1 MKNKSIKVIVFAV
14 FAAII
19 ALIGANSIKSSMQDK
34 KFSNARN
41 DYREALSDI
50 EGYRDAEGIVN
61 SVNVETDFYS
71 SGEGEYYTQV
81 DWIDITVSVSDM
93 VESLS
98 AQDKCNLLHVYQT
111 DIENMIQNAREQSG
125 YEHIIAD
132 NETSSGYIKYKGRYA
147 SIQNDYNIDFVSS
160 NYEYAF
166 YPSHF
171 YVTKPNLGGST
182 EYSYDFEG
190 DKLVYFNDTETEKK
204 ERAPELPYVGMREEH
219 LRYTSLG
226 EPDSIEKCR
235 DFDKLQTRAQYKTYE
250 WEATSEHGWYKIT
263 VRYRKHNSHK
273 VDDYVD
279 LPTSNGY
286 VSSITYTDE
295 NGRMQTEN
303 YVDTY

>member
-1 MKNKSIKVIVFAV
+1 MKNKSKKGIAFLVIFV
-14 FAAII
+14 II
-19 ALIGANSIKSSMQDK
+19 TLIGTNVIKSFIQDK
-34 KFSNARN
+34 QISKARN
-41 DYREALSDI
+41 DYKELLGNI
-50 EGYRDAEGIVN
+50 EEYKDAEGIVN
-61 SVNVETDFYS
+61 SVNVETNFYN
-71 SGEGEYYTQV
+71 SGDGQYYSQV
-81 DWIDITVSVSDM
+81 DWVNITVSVSDK

-98 AQDKCNLLHVYQT
+98 AQDKCELLYVYQN
-111 DIENMIQNAREQSG
+111 DVEKLIQDAREQSG
-125 YEHIIAD
+125 YEQIIDD
-132 NETSSGYIKYKGRYA
+132 NETSGYIKYKGRYA
-147 SIQNDYNIDFVSS
+147 SVQNDYNIKFVSS

-204 ERAPELPYVGMREEH
+204 ESAPELPYVGMREEQ
-219 LRYTSLG
+219 LQYTSLG
-226 EPDSIEKCR
+226 KPDSIEKCR

-250 WEATSEHGWYKIT
+250 WESTSEHGWYKIT
-263 VRYRKHNSHK
+263 VRYRMHNSHR

-295 NGRMQTEN
+295 NGMIQTED